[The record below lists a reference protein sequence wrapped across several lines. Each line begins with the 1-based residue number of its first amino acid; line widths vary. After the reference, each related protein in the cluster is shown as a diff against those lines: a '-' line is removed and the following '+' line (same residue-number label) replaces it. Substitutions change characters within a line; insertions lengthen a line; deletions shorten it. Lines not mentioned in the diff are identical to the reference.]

1 MNQLPIEEQA
11 RQFIEQKP
19 YRIEQW
25 ENGTPSQQMLARAA
39 KIMAG
44 MEVMTNAI

>member
-1 MNQLPIEEQA
+1 MNDELSPEERA
-11 RQFIEQKP
+11 TQFIQEKP

-39 KIMAG
+39 KKIAG
-44 MEVMTNAI
+44 VD

>member
-1 MNQLPIEEQA
+1 MNEELSLEEQA
-11 RQFIEQKP
+11 RQFIKDKP

-39 KIMAG
+39 KKIAG
-44 MEVMTNAI
+44 VE

>member
-1 MNQLPIEEQA
+1 MNENTVEEQVRRFIEE
-11 RQFIEQKP
+11 KP

-44 MEVMTNAI
+44 MEC

>member
-1 MNQLPIEEQA
+1 MNEHTVEEQV
-11 RQFIEQKP
+11 RRFMEEKP

-44 MEVMTNAI
+44 MEC